1 MNDGIVFCVGP
12 NRKIKIGLSIEP
24 SLVFIHCKRL
34 AHMTSSPVPYL
45 DRDQLMWVNLAV
57 TPSAQGEQIFFS
69 IIAKLAPLR

>member
-1 MNDGIVFCVGP
+1 
-12 NRKIKIGLSIEP
+12 
-24 SLVFIHCKRL
+24 
-34 AHMTSSPVPYL
+34 MTSSPVPYL